1 MKKLARETMITEM
14 KGFILTASINNWTM
28 NATNITGISEN
39 LWYLVQS
46 NMENWAFQI
55 QKMLVDELDR
65 YKGKGNTY
73 VDENIWE
80 IQELYINEKQTKKE
94 GEKIEEEEVILIKS
108 YEVSKS
114 TASSSFIDEKV
125 NNLLKYMKFV
135 KSPIQTRIFQPLPYY
150 QMFQSRGE
158 QNLDFWNKIATA
170 LVENKHNIETS
181 RNRYPINMF

>member
-1 MKKLARETMITEM
+1 
-14 KGFILTASINNWTM
+14 M

-94 GEKIEEEEVILIKS
+94 GEKIEEEEIIWSFQVN
-108 YEVSKS
+108 SK
-114 TASSSFIDEKV
+114 
-125 NNLLKYMKFV
+125 LKFCRWE
-135 KSPIQTRIFQPLPYY
+135 S
-150 QMFQSRGE
+150 
-158 QNLDFWNKIATA
+158 
-170 LVENKHNIETS
+170 
-181 RNRYPINMF
+181 

>member
-1 MKKLARETMITEM
+1 
-14 KGFILTASINNWTM
+14 M

-80 IQELYINEKQTKKE
+80 IQELYINEKQT
-94 GEKIEEEEVILIKS
+94 
-108 YEVSKS
+108 
-114 TASSSFIDEKV
+114 
-125 NNLLKYMKFV
+125 
-135 KSPIQTRIFQPLPYY
+135 
-150 QMFQSRGE
+150 
-158 QNLDFWNKIATA
+158 
-170 LVENKHNIETS
+170 
-181 RNRYPINMF
+181 